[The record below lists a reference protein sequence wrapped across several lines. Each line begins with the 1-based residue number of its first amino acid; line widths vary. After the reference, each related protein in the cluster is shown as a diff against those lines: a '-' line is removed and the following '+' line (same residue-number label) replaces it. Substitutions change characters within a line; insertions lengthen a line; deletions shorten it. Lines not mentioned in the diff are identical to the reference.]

1 MSIDPPPEG
10 RGATA
15 PLVAAVV
22 TASDAEVLGPCLEAV
37 AAQVYGAAQVFVV
50 GGDDEVRRITGE
62 HEATWRPNVRAA
74 IDSIGTEF
82 TYVWALRERARPRP
96 HALLN
101 LVQDTERVGASVAG
115 SKILDAA
122 QPTRLVSVGYATD
135 VFCAP
140 FTGLEDDELDQQQ
153 YDVIRDV
160 SSVAGVSMLI
170 RRDLYRGLRGIDPHM
185 APSAAA
191 IDFCNRAR
199 LRGARV
205 VAIPS
210 SEVVYE
216 VPTEVPDW
224 RERAGEMRSML
235 KVYSPLT
242 LLWAVPLAL
251 FAGIAESVVGIFLGR
266 FPLPGFVAGAIWN
279 LVVLPKTI
287 GLRFQARRGRQVG
300 DEELFRYQVN
310 GSARLREM
318 WDDALDKMRE
328 RFPEGVLSGFSDAV
342 EAGQQRI
349 RHPAFFVGMLVVAF
363 GLIATRE
370 VWTERLPIGGLTLP
384 PPDSAIDTLG
394 AYAGGWNPAGF
405 GSPEVLLP
413 SVGAV
418 AVVQLLLLGKAGLA
432 TALLT
437 VASFIGGAFGTG
449 RLLRVWGIGSV
460 PGYLAGAVL
469 MAGPAMVALGET
481 GLWMAIPAVAALPW
495 AVSSAL
501 RPWPR
506 NRMEQMG
513 RLAATGLFTGLAAVF
528 LPPAGLVPVVA
539 LTLWALVGTGER
551 WWAAG
556 RALFGLVIAAPLVAP
571 WVLYADLPDFVA
583 VGSPAFW
590 DPGVIVAAAAA
601 VVFLGVALAGGPV
614 LSSIAT
620 WGGLVAAAGA
630 VVARTGDLGA
640 GVHVEAA
647 GLAAASLGLAVVV
660 GSGLEFG
667 SRRKALRG
675 WRSAAG
681 HAAGAAGVL
690 FVAATLLLAGPGR
703 AGLPDDTLTGVYD
716 FAASEDTS
724 PGRILA
730 FGPDLP
736 GTERT
741 IEGLGYRVF
750 DPPFPYSWEA
760 YLNEPRL
767 GDEALHGFLESLL
780 EGRERRAGNALAE
793 FGIAWVVF
801 TEPSPLQRL
810 LESQLDLFA
819 LRSLDFPVYRNEVP
833 AAPAVEE
840 DGTRWLADGTG
851 YRSPDGRANGSLRI
865 ADNAD
870 YRWGPGAWEQVDWAN
885 QLSGAPAAVKFEAY
899 TPRRLMAFG
908 AGVWF
913 LALVA
918 GMILGRK
925 RS

>member
-1 MSIDPPPEG
+1 MSTDPPTEG
-10 RGATA
+10 RGASA

-22 TASDAEVLGPCLEAV
+22 TAGDPELLGPCLEAV

-50 GGDDEVRRITGE
+50 GGDDEVRRVAGE

-115 SKILDAA
+115 SKILDASR
-122 QPTRLVSVGYATD
+122 PEHLISVGYATD

-140 FTGLEDDELDQQQ
+140 YTGLEDDELDQQQ

-170 RRDLYRGLRGIDPHM
+170 RRDLYRGLRGIDPNM
-185 APSAAA
+185 APTAAA

-210 SEVVYE
+210 SEVLYD
-216 VPTEVPDW
+216 VPTEIPDW

-242 LLWAVPLAL
+242 LLWAVPLTL
-251 FAGIAESVVGIFLGR
+251 FAGIAESLVGIFLGR
-266 FPLPGFVAGAIWN
+266 FPLPGFVAGALWN
-279 LVVLPKTI
+279 LAVLPKTI
-287 GLRFQARRGRQVG
+287 GLRIQARRGRQVG

-318 WDDALDKMRE
+318 WDDALEKTRL

-349 RHPAFFVGMLVVAF
+349 RHPAFFVGLLVVAF

-370 VWTERLPIGGLTLP
+370 VWTERLPIGGFTLP
-384 PPDSAIDTLG
+384 PPDSAIDALG

-413 SVGAV
+413 SVGGV
-418 AVVQLLLLGKAGLA
+418 AVVQLVLLGKAGLA

-437 VASFIGGAFGTG
+437 VASFIGGAFGMG
-449 RLLRVWGIGSV
+449 RLLRAWGIGSV
-460 PGYLAGAVL
+460 PGYLAGVVL
-469 MAGPAMVALGET
+469 MAGPAMIAIGER
-481 GLWMAIPAVAALPW
+481 GLWAGIPAVAALPW

-506 NRMEQMG
+506 GRWQQVG
-513 RLAATGLFTGLAAVF
+513 RLAAVALFTGLAAAFV
-528 LPPAGLVPVVA
+528 PPAGLVPLAA
-539 LTLWALVGTGER
+539 LGLWALVGTGER

-556 RALFGLVIAAPLVAP
+556 RALAGLVLAAPLLIP
-571 WVLYADLPDFVA
+571 WVLYADLPGFLEIGPA
-583 VGSPAFW
+583 AFW
-590 DPGVIVAAAAA
+590 DPGVIVLVAAG
-601 VVFLGVALAGGPV
+601 VVFLGVALAGGAV

-630 VVARTGDLGA
+630 LVARTGDLGA

-647 GLAAASLGLAVVV
+647 GLALTSVGLAAVV
-660 GSGLEFG
+660 GAALELG
-667 SRRKALRG
+667 GRRKALRG

-681 HAAGAAGVL
+681 TAATAAGVL
-690 FVAATLLLAGPGR
+690 FVVATLLLAGPGR

-716 FAASEDTS
+716 FAASEDTGA
-724 PGRILA
+724 GRILA

-750 DPPFPYSWEA
+750 DPPFPYSWDA

-767 GDEALHGFLESLL
+767 GDDALQAFLESLL
-780 EGRERRAGNALAE
+780 EGRERRAGDALAE

-833 AAPAVEE
+833 AAPAVDES
-840 DGTRWLADGTG
+840 GTRWLADGTG
-851 YRSPDGRANGSLRI
+851 YRSPDGRAEGVLHI

-870 YRWGPGAWEQVDWAN
+870 YRWGPGSWEQVDWAN
-885 QLSGAPAAVKFEAY
+885 QLSGAPSAVKFEAY
-899 TPRRLMAFG
+899 APRRLMAFG
-908 AGVWF
+908 AGLWF
-913 LALVA
+913 LTLVA
-918 GMILGRK
+918 GMVLGRR